1 MNRIN
6 ILILALSLILAAFA
20 NGGVYQ
26 ITSAGSGGS
35 NEDTGYVVTYRLN
48 RFTGE
53 VMVIDG
59 NRMVEVKPPY
69 RETFLESL
77 FGRKEE
83 PAPPPPPPPVAP
95 R

>member
-6 ILILALSLILAAFA
+6 ILILALSLILAAFV

-35 NEDTGYVVTYRLN
+35 NEDTGNVVTYRLN

-53 VMVIDG
+53 VMAMDPGRV
-59 NRMVEVKPPY
+59 RMIEM
-69 RETFLESL
+69 RDQ
-77 FGRKEE
+77 R
-83 PAPPPPPPPVAP
+83 
-95 R
+95 

>member
-26 ITSAGSGGS
+26 ITSAGASRPH
-35 NEDTGYVVTYRLN
+35 RLN
-48 RFTGE
+48 RFTGA
-53 VMVIDG
+53 VIVIDG

-69 RETFLESL
+69 RETFLETL

-83 PAPPPPPPPVAP
+83 PAPPPPPPPVVP

>member
-1 MNRIN
+1 MSRIN
-6 ILILALSLILAAFA
+6 TLILAVSLILAAFA

-53 VMVIDG
+53 VMEIDG
-59 NRMVEVKPPY
+59 NRMVEVKLPY
-69 RETFLESL
+69 RRPWWDDF
-77 FGRKEE
+77 FGKEE
-83 PAPPPPPPPVAP
+83 PVPPMPPPPVVP

>member
-35 NEDTGYVVTYRLN
+35 NEDTGNVVTYRLN

-59 NRMVEVKPPY
+59 NRMV
-69 RETFLESL
+69 
-77 FGRKEE
+77 
-83 PAPPPPPPPVAP
+83 
-95 R
+95 